1 MLTTTKVV
9 YIETRQLFGVTNIT
23 GPAYIHQQ
31 ADKLNSK
38 TFSEEI
44 KNQIMKDKN
53 RAVRSL

>member
-23 GPAYIHQQ
+23 GPAHIHQQ

-38 TFSEEI
+38 TFSEEV